1 MVDYL
6 QYIGSV
12 SQNNRIFDNVR
23 FLVSGA
29 DTYVRQIVG
38 QNIIASCQRRRKV
51 LFVLD
56 NTRNFTEISNFGSYH
71 VINFLNGEVSLCGDI
86 LEVSSLKAISRMRS
100 LLADLG
106 FDGTHAMKI
115 VSYLSFVKETERRLG
130 NCGTITVET
139 LEEYS
144 STSLVKWKLCQ
155 LVDCGKL
162 TKENYEYL
170 LCRYGEVSSAAAD
183 FEMFLVLFAPF
194 LGSTK
199 QPEPDMAI
207 HLPVGEFESDKPMQ
221 EMMCK
226 LMMSYVKQHCNSSA
240 ILIIDDGRG
249 NRSHI
254 IDILKTLPTAADIH
268 MLTNDAFSFGE
279 ADLSV
284 VMNTF
289 PVRIYTRHEDMA
301 SCSKIE
307 SCCGQIDVVKKSYTT
322 SIDKRFRANSAW
334 DLLLGTNRTETEI
347 RNATV
352 QESRYRKEMISSL
365 SSGTGIIDCGGNQV
379 LFQF

>member
-170 LCRYGEVSSAAAD
+170 LC
-183 FEMFLVLFAPF
+183 
-194 LGSTK
+194 
-199 QPEPDMAI
+199 
-207 HLPVGEFESDKPMQ
+207 
-221 EMMCK
+221 
-226 LMMSYVKQHCNSSA
+226 
-240 ILIIDDGRG
+240 
-249 NRSHI
+249 
-254 IDILKTLPTAADIH
+254 
-268 MLTNDAFSFGE
+268 
-279 ADLSV
+279 
-284 VMNTF
+284 
-289 PVRIYTRHEDMA
+289 
-301 SCSKIE
+301 
-307 SCCGQIDVVKKSYTT
+307 
-322 SIDKRFRANSAW
+322 
-334 DLLLGTNRTETEI
+334 
-347 RNATV
+347 
-352 QESRYRKEMISSL
+352 
-365 SSGTGIIDCGGNQV
+365 
-379 LFQF
+379 